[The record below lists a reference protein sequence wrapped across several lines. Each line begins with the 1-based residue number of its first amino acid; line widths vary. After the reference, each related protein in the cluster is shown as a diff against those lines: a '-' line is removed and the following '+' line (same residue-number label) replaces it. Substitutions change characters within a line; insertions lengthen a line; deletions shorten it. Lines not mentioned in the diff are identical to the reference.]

1 MNIKSFKWQDWL
13 IIGAIV
19 SNMLAYTFTV
29 YITTSVSA
37 LGSSASYLEAN
48 PIARIIDSLG
58 SIAFVFHI
66 LMYAALIIFYFYI
79 KRKYSGDQR
88 YMLMTG
94 IAVIIFLLWTFDML
108 NDLGYVLRVFL

>member
-1 MNIKSFKWQDWL
+1 MKLKSFAWQDWL
-13 IIGAIV
+13 IIFAIA

-29 YITTSVSA
+29 YITTSTA
-37 LGSSASYLEAN
+37 QLGSAASYLEAN

-58 SIAFVFHI
+58 SIAFLVHI
-66 LMYAALIIFYFYI
+66 LMYAALIIFYIYI
-79 KRKYSGDQR
+79 KRKYAGEQR
-88 YMLMTG
+88 YMLITG

>member
-1 MNIKSFKWQDWL
+1 MNIKKFVWQDWL
-13 IIGAIV
+13 VIGAIL

-29 YITTSVSA
+29 YITTSVSQ

-58 SIAFVFHI
+58 SIAFVVHI
-66 LMYAALIIFYFYI
+66 LMYAALAIFYIYI
-79 KRKYSGDQR
+79 KHKYSGDQR
-88 YMLMTG
+88 YFLMTG
-94 IAVIIFLLWTFDML
+94 IAIIIFLLWTFDML

>member
-1 MNIKSFKWQDWL
+1 MKLKSFVWQDWL
-13 IIGAIV
+13 IIFAIA

-29 YITTSVSA
+29 YITTSTA
-37 LGSSASYLEAN
+37 QLGASASYLEAN
-48 PIARIIDSLG
+48 PVARIIDSLG
-58 SIAFVFHI
+58 SLAFLVHI
-66 LMYAALIIFYFYI
+66 LMYAGLIIFYIYI
-79 KRKYSGDQR
+79 KRSYTGEQR